1 MKIWI
6 QKNKKLADWD
16 DGHNRNTEYREEF
29 NKLAKIKDYLKKN
42 NLGEALEAAIS
53 IDKVKLASNLIPKI
67 KTPSD
72 LINAAFTAIEKGR
85 LQTLELLFK
94 QGLDHKAQKNNILT
108 YGKKY
113 FKEHTLLTK
122 AVETG
127 QLDIVKY
134 LTKIQKVDITAE
146 ITYKNKRTITAIDIR
161 GVFRDEEGTDRE
173 TYKMI
178 TDKEIYKFLKPLYER
193 KRKARTR
200 PLLKLIDNL
209 PDHTP

>member
-122 AVETG
+122 
-127 QLDIVKY
+127 
-134 LTKIQKVDITAE
+134 IQKVDITAE